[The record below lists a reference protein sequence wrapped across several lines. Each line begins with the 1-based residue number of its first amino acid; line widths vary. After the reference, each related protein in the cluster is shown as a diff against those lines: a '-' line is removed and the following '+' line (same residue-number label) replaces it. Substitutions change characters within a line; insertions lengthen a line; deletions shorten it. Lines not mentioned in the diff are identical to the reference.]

1 MIIYDALVNN
11 EWVEFEEIE
20 ENGDLLIDS
29 TEEFIYL

>member
-20 ENGDLLIDS
+20 ENGDLL
-29 TEEFIYL
+29 EEFIYL